1 MYFIYVLFG
10 CATISSNAP
19 STISTSSPTV
29 LMTDNEPI
37 LKTLGTIDLSEEFG
51 SGLQGWTYRFQ
62 HLENPTGG
70 SFALSNDSGWAL
82 IENGELIES
91 GIVPVSTPYEQCVS
105 GCSVLVV
112 DVINEGDSTLQN
124 PFTEQEL
131 SDDAPSSSIGLTVL
145 DIWDAPISGLPAVQK
160 NLRFRAVRLDPNG
173 LVGQHKHS
181 SRPSFAYVLSGD
193 VTEHRGDGDVVHQA
207 KGVVSEQNGLVHWWE
222 NDADDTI
229 ILVFDLIDA

>member
-10 CATISSNAP
+10 CATVSPNA
-19 STISTSSPTV
+19 TSTSSSSTV
-29 LMTDNEPI
+29 LSSESQTTM
-37 LKTLGTIDLSEEFG
+37 KTLGAIDLSEEFG
-51 SGLQGWTYRFQ
+51 SELQGWTYRLQ
-62 HLENPTGG
+62 HLENPNG
-70 SFALSNDSGWAL
+70 SSFTLSNDTGWAL
-82 IENGELIES
+82 IEDGELIDS

-112 DVINEGDSTLQN
+112 DVKNEEGSTSQN
-124 PFTEQEL
+124 SFLEQEL
-131 SDDAPSSSIGLTVL
+131 SGDAPSSSVGLTVL
-145 DIWDAPISGLPAVQK
+145 DTWDAPLSGLADVQK
-160 NLRFRAVRLDPNG
+160 KLRFRAVRIEPNG

-207 KGVVSEQNGLVHWWE
+207 NGVVAEQNGLVHWWE
-222 NDADDTI
+222 NDAEDTI